1 MTAGR
6 PLSRRQLV
14 AGASALAMM
23 TGRGAHAEVPG
34 PPERIVALDWALAET
49 LVALGVAPLAVAEAP
64 LYAKRVVVPALPPGT
79 ADAGLR
85 SWPNLEALRALRPD
99 LVVALEGYGIAPA
112 RLEAIAPV
120 RALPIYTA
128 ARRPLALARE
138 AVTALAGLCGREAAG
153 RRLLAGLDAAL
164 APPVPGQRPVLIV
177 KFADERVVDIY
188 GRGSLFDDVAR
199 ARGLENAWRGPT
211 NIWGFASAGLE
222 ELARH
227 PETRLL
233 VIEPAPA
240 RLLHQSAIWQALPQ
254 QRAGRVGLLPPAWV
268 FGGVPS
274 AIRFARL
281 LEAA

>member
-1 MTAGR
+1 MTGR

-14 AGASALAMM
+14 TGASALAMM
-23 TGRGAHAEVPG
+23 TGRGASAEAPG
-34 PPERIVALDWALAET
+34 RPERIVALDWALAET

-138 AVTALAGLCGREAAG
+138 AVTALAGLCGRE
-153 RRLLAGLDAAL
+153 R
-164 APPVPGQRPVLIV
+164 
-177 KFADERVVDIY
+177 
-188 GRGSLFDDVAR
+188 
-199 ARGLENAWRGPT
+199 
-211 NIWGFASAGLE
+211 
-222 ELARH
+222 
-227 PETRLL
+227 
-233 VIEPAPA
+233 
-240 RLLHQSAIWQALPQ
+240 
-254 QRAGRVGLLPPAWV
+254 
-268 FGGVPS
+268 
-274 AIRFARL
+274 
-281 LEAA
+281 